1 MSNLEQILIANFGSY
16 KDFPKP
22 GIVFCDILPILR
34 KPEIFKEL
42 IKTMSDSDSIQNS
55 DALIAIDA
63 RGFIF
68 GTAIAQTTNKPL
80 VLARKPGKLP
90 GNTIEESYALEYG
103 TNTLCIQKS
112 SIEPYSSFS
121 IIDDLL
127 ATGGTA
133 ACIEKMLLTN
143 KKKVNNLSVVVELP
157 FLNGRKNLK
166 CEVASVV
173 KLD

>member
-1 MSNLEQILIANFGSY
+1 
-16 KDFPKP
+16 
-22 GIVFCDILPILR
+22 
-34 KPEIFKEL
+34 
-42 IKTMSDSDSIQNS
+42 MSDSDSIQNS

-133 ACIEKMLLTN
+133 ECVANILEKNN
-143 KKKVNNLSVVVELP
+143 KKVIGLITVVEL
-157 FLNGRKNLK
+157 FGLKGRNKLNFP
-166 CEVASVV
+166 VDSIISI
-173 KLD
+173 

>member
-1 MSNLEQILIANFGSY
+1 MKLLSKSYEKNFKPKFFDVFLANL
-16 KDFPKP
+16 
-22 GIVFCDILPILR
+22 
-34 KPEIFKEL
+34 
-42 IKTMSDSDSIQNS
+42 
-55 DALIAIDA
+55 
-63 RGFIF
+63 
-68 GTAIAQTTNKPL
+68 
-80 VLARKPGKLP
+80 
-90 GNTIEESYALEYG
+90 
-103 TNTLCIQKS
+103 
-112 SIEPYSSFS
+112 FS

-143 KKKVNNLSVVVELP
+143 NKKVNNLSVVVELP